1 MNRIVRSIK
10 KGARCWAGIF
20 LSALLMFTMY
30 ACTGKAQELES
41 SVKNESFA
49 SESVN
54 LGENDSPAVSSEE
67 DRLQERGILREEL
80 SRKRSRYESL
90 EYWACLE
97 KDSSKP
103 ADVFLLSPT
112 VDMGTAGNYNLSL
125 EDAGMKEKLK
135 GAMTMQRG
143 IYDGTAR
150 VFSPY
155 YREAAFSVYSL
166 PKEEAEPYFEIA
178 YEDVKEAFLYY
189 MENYNG
195 GRPFFLAGFSQG
207 SDMVLRLL
215 KDVFQQEEY
224 RELLIAAY
232 CPGWRVTEKDLE
244 EAPWLKMAQGET
256 DLGVIISYNTEAVEV
271 EDSLMVPLGEK
282 ALSINPLNWK
292 TDGTS
297 AGRSENLGACFINS
311 EGRITSEI
319 PQLTGAYLDL
329 RRGTLKVPDI
339 KEADYL
345 NSSFPEGVYHLYDY
359 MFFYRN
365 LQKNVGDRYAAYQ
378 ESASAAVA

>member
-1 MNRIVRSIK
+1 MRSIK

-54 LGENDSPAVSSEE
+54 LGESDSPAVSSEE

-155 YREAAFSVYSL
+155 YREAAFL
-166 PKEEAEPYFEIA
+166 FIHCPRK
-178 YEDVKEAFLYY
+178 
-189 MENYNG
+189 
-195 GRPFFLAGFSQG
+195 RPNPI
-207 SDMVLRLL
+207 LRL
-215 KDVFQQEEY
+215 
-224 RELLIAAY
+224 
-232 CPGWRVTEKDLE
+232 PM
-244 EAPWLKMAQGET
+244 KM
-256 DLGVIISYNTEAVEV
+256 S
-271 EDSLMVPLGEK
+271 K
-282 ALSINPLNWK
+282 RRFSITWK
-292 TDGTS
+292 TTMA
-297 AGRSENLGACFINS
+297 AGR
-311 EGRITSEI
+311 
-319 PQLTGAYLDL
+319 
-329 RRGTLKVPDI
+329 
-339 KEADYL
+339 
-345 NSSFPEGVYHLYDY
+345 
-359 MFFYRN
+359 FF
-365 LQKNVGDRYAAYQ
+365 
-378 ESASAAVA
+378 